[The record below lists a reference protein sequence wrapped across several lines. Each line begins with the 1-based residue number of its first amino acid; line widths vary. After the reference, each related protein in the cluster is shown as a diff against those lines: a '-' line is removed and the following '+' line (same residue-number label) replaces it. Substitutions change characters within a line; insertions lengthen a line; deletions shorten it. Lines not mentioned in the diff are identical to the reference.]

1 VAYLG
6 TLSAD
11 AVPTIASLPAP
22 LRARALAPIAARLG
36 RDDPWGSANLA
47 RARARGVLQD
57 VRAQS

>member
-1 VAYLG
+1 
-6 TLSAD
+6 
-11 AVPTIASLPAP
+11 VPTIASLPAP